1 MKSICFFSS
10 YFSGNQIPYYVKFYL
25 EELSNYFSEIVLLTN
40 EKLILQSELDY
51 LSFKKIQLRLYEN
64 EGMDFGMWYKALNE
78 YDRTDYNKIGLI
90 NDSCILFK
98 SLKPFF
104 EWENKSELDYSGMVA
119 TGKVSYHLQS
129 YFLIVNKNAIPFVYE
144 FFKENGI
151 KKTYKGIILN
161 YEIGLSEYLLKNKMK
176 IGGYFD
182 YKNRTDVNP
191 SFILADELIEKGSPL
206 IKKKI
211 ISHNYYLGD
220 YLTWFRNNFNIDY
233 RYYVDLIKKNN
244 TEEALIDFDK
254 VIKELN
260 PDSSLSYIS
269 KYNMGLATYK
279 ILSKSAAL
287 RFLFHRFILMR
298 RKLRVDE

>member
-233 RYYVDLIKKNN
+233 RYYFFLLDLHN
-244 TEEALIDFDK
+244 TD
-254 VIKELN
+254 N
-260 PDSSLSYIS
+260 QY
-269 KYNMGLATYK
+269 
-279 ILSKSAAL
+279 
-287 RFLFHRFILMR
+287 
-298 RKLRVDE
+298 